1 VNDTGTSQPPE
12 QLALVR
18 DAVRKRRPKPSPEV
32 AADRPVAK
40 VAVDMPLAHLDR
52 PFDYL
57 VTEAQ
62 SESARP
68 GCRVRVRFAGQ
79 RLDGFVLDRVDASDH
94 DGRLGRLER
103 VVSPEVVLRPD
114 VARLCRAVA
123 DRYAGTFA
131 DVARL
136 AVPPRHGREEQTERS
151 EPELGPL
158 PTIDG
163 VAWEPYGGGSRL
175 LDPLAA
181 GASPRACWT
190 VLPGA
195 AVAGWDDAGAAAG
208 AAVGAAVGAGA
219 GAAAGAAGAVDAA
232 TAGWPTA
239 LAQAVLATLHSGRGS
254 VVCLPDQRDVDRLDA
269 ALTAVLGGPD
279 RHVVLTAA
287 QGPQARY
294 RAFLALAR
302 GQVRVAIGN
311 RAAAFAPVHELGLA
325 AVWDDGDDLHAEP
338 RAPYPHAREVLLTR
352 AHDVG
357 AAVLVAGPARSVEA
371 QTLVESGWCSDLA
384 AEPERRRHAGPRIVV
399 AGADPESA
407 GRDPAGRGARL
418 PREAQTVLRESAPA
432 GPVLVSVPRSG
443 YRPALACRTCHA
455 AARCADCHGPLAQ
468 PESEAPPACRWCGH
482 VATEWACPDCG
493 GTTLRAPV
501 IGERRTAEEIGRAVA
516 GVPVRTSAGERILDR
531 VDGRPQV
538 VVATP
543 GAEPVAEGGYVAG
556 IVLDTALVLSR
567 ADLRTSEEAVRRW
580 CHVVSLVRPE
590 SDAGR
595 VVLVG
600 SASAPPVQ
608 ALVRADP
615 VGFAVRELH
624 ERRSARLPPAVRLA
638 TVSGPTEA
646 VTALLD
652 ESWPEPHELLGPVPT
667 GDDEVR
673 LVIRVPRVQGSELA
687 TALQRVQSQRSARK
701 APPLRVRVDPYA
713 LE

>member
-1 VNDTGTSQPPE
+1 MNGTNADPPPE

-18 DAVRKRRPKPSPEV
+18 ETVRTRRPKPSPSI
-32 AADRPVAK
+32 ATDRPIAR

-62 SESARP
+62 AESAQP

-79 RLDGFVLDRVDASDH
+79 RLDAFVLDRVDTTDH

-103 VVSPEVVLRPD
+103 VVSPEVVLRAD
-114 VARLCRAVA
+114 IARLCRAVA

-131 DVARL
+131 DVVRL
-136 AVPPRHGREEQTERS
+136 AVPPRHAREEKTER
-151 EPELGPL
+151 EPPEPHPL
-158 PTIDG
+158 PDPDG
-163 VAWEPYGGGSRL
+163 TLWEPYAGSTRL
-175 LDPLAA
+175 LDPLAE
-181 GASPRACWT
+181 GGSPRVCWT

-195 AVAGWDDAGAAAG
+195 APPGA
-208 AAVGAAVGAGA
+208 
-219 GAAAGAAGAVDAA
+219 D
-232 TAGWPTA
+232 WPAA
-239 LAQAVLATLHSGRGS
+239 LAQTVLAALRSGRGS
-254 VVCLPDQRDVDRLDA
+254 VVCLPDVRDVDRLDA

-279 RHVVLTAA
+279 RHAVLTAA

-302 GQVRVAIGN
+302 GHVKVAIGN

-352 AHDVG
+352 AHEAD
-357 AAVLVAGPARSVEA
+357 AAVLLAGPARSVEA
-371 QTLVESGWCSDLA
+371 HALVESAWCIDLA
-384 AEPERRRHAGPRIVV
+384 AEPERRRHAGPRVTA
-399 AGADPESA
+399 AGADSHGAE
-407 GRDPAGRGARL
+407 RDPAGRGARL
-418 PREAQTVLRESAPA
+418 PREALTVLRESAPA

-443 YRPALACRTCHA
+443 YRPTLSCQTCHA
-455 AARCADCHGPLAQ
+455 PARCATCHGPLGQ
-468 PESEAPPACRWCGH
+468 PESEAAPACRWCGT
-482 VATEWACPDCG
+482 AAPEWVCPECD

-501 IGERRTAEEIGRAVA
+501 IGERRTAEEIGRAVS
-516 GVPVRTSAGERILDR
+516 GVTVRTSAGERVLDR

-543 GAEPVAEGGYVAG
+543 GAEPVADGGYAAG
-556 IVLDTALVLSR
+556 LILDAGLVLAR
-567 ADLRTSEEAVRRW
+567 ADLRTAEEAVRRW
-580 CHVVSLVRPE
+580 SHVVSLVRPE
-590 SDAGR
+590 SDGGR

-615 VGFAVRELH
+615 VGFAARELA
-624 ERRSARLPPAVRLA
+624 ERRSARLPPTVRLA
-638 TVSGPTEA
+638 TVSGPSDA

-652 ESWPEPHELLGPVPT
+652 ESWPEPKELLGPVAT

-673 LVIRVPRVQGSELA
+673 LVIRVPRREGSALA
-687 TALQRVQSQRSARK
+687 AALQRVQSQRSAHK
-701 APPLRVRVDPYA
+701 APPLRVRVDPYE

>member
-1 VNDTGTSQPPE
+1 MNGPGTSQPPE

-18 DAVRKRRPKPSPEV
+18 DAVRKRRPKPTPQIAS
-32 AADRPVAK
+32 DRPVAQ

-62 SESARP
+62 SDTART

-79 RLDGFVLDRVDASDH
+79 RLDGFVLDRVDTTDH
-94 DGRLGRLER
+94 TGRLGRLER
-103 VVSPEVVLRPD
+103 VVSSEVVLRPD
-114 VARLCRAVA
+114 IARLCRDVA

-136 AVPPRHGREEQTERS
+136 AVPPRHGREEQAERPVP
-151 EPELGPL
+151 EPGPL
-158 PTIDG
+158 PTVDG
-163 VAWEPYGGGSRL
+163 TAWEPYDGGTRL
-175 LDPLAA
+175 LDPLAS
-181 GASPRACWT
+181 GAAPRVCWAT
-190 VLPGA
+190 LPGA
-195 AVAGWDDAGAAAG
+195 GGPGADA
-208 AAVGAAVGAGA
+208 
-219 GAAAGAAGAVDAA
+219 
-232 TAGWPTA
+232 AGWPTA
-239 LAQAVLATLHSGRGS
+239 LAQAVLAALHSGRGS
-254 VVCLPDQRDVDRLDA
+254 VVCLPDLRDVDRLDA

-294 RAFLALAR
+294 RAFLLLAR

-325 AVWDDGDDLHAEP
+325 AIWDDGDDLHAEP
-338 RAPYPHAREVLLTR
+338 RAPYPHAREILLTR
-352 AHDVG
+352 AHDAD
-357 AAVLVAGPARSVEA
+357 AAVLLASPARSVEA
-371 QTLVESGWCSDLA
+371 QALVESGWCVDLA
-384 AEPERRRHAGPRIVV
+384 ASPELRRSAGPRIVV
-399 AGADPESA
+399 AGADPVAA

-443 YRPALACRTCHA
+443 YRPALACQTCLA
-455 AARCADCHGPLAQ
+455 PARCADCHGPLAQ
-468 PESEAPPACRWCGH
+468 PESEAAPVCRWCGR
-482 VATEWACPDCG
+482 AADPWACAECG

-501 IGERRTAEEIGRAVA
+501 VGERRTAEEIGRAVS
-516 GVPVRTSAGERILDR
+516 GVPVRTSSGERVLDR

-556 IVLDTALVLSR
+556 LILDTALVLSR

-580 CHVVSLVRPE
+580 SQVTALVRGAA
-590 SDAGR
+590 DGGQ

-600 SASAPPVQ
+600 GASAPSVQ
-608 ALVRADP
+608 ALVRSDP

-638 TVSGPTEA
+638 TVSGPAEPVA
-646 VTALLD
+646 ALVD
-652 ESWPEPHELLGPVPT
+652 ESWPEPSELLGPVPT
-667 GDDEVR
+667 GDDEAR
-673 LVIRVPRVQGSELA
+673 LVIRVPRRQGSALA
-687 TALQRVQSQRSARK
+687 AALQRVQSQRSARK
-701 APPLRVRVDPYA
+701 APPLRVRVDPYE